1 MEMPAGKNKFVYS
14 SDSSDDDSKTV
25 PKRAKRDEL
34 VYGSDGDNDD
44 DSAAA
49 ETPSEWFKEVT
60 FDPKTKN
67 LTVDGKPQLF
77 LGKGQFHYAYE
88 APRNSTYFEG
98 NVVLRV
104 RPNVL
109 VKDVDN
115 PSVKRIEQSRI
126 WKERDQKNITNARGG
141 PGNALMPPTCSD
153 YFDITPAGC
162 SAMIVS
168 KAETPPKNVD
178 LRTIKEFSTRL
189 AAAISI
195 KDTPVAVVDL
205 TVTNIGLV
213 GSKLYITDVETI
225 ITLPPK
231 IDGVEWRRTVLTMPA
246 WRTTFTATLNPVRIP
261 DKANSGPL
269 AYLSAP
275 HGAECC
281 VQNYDDLLQLTRYWT
296 LSCAAVVLWQISEM
310 DQGYID
316 IAQSLAKDMTYKKLN
331 RSKEISTRIGEL
343 VNFAGVFSEQFVRE
357 WRASRDSVF
366 GWLSEKYRE
375 SFTDTCV
382 Q

>member
-1 MEMPAGKNKFVYS
+1 MAMPTRKTKPVDS
-14 SDSSDDDSKTV
+14 SDSSDNDSADHNYGTV
-25 PKRAKRDEL
+25 PKRAKCDEL

-49 ETPSEWFKEVT
+49 ETEVN
-60 FDPKTKN
+60 FDPETKN

-88 APRNSTYFEG
+88 PPPNSTYFKG

-115 PSVKRIEQSRI
+115 PSLTRIEQSRT
-126 WKERDQKNITNARGG
+126 WKERDQQNITNARGG

-153 YFDITPAGC
+153 YFDITPAGF

-178 LRTIKEFSTRL
+178 LRTIQEFSTRL
-189 AAAISI
+189 AAAISS

-205 TVTNIGLV
+205 TAKNIGLV
-213 GSKLYITDVETI
+213 DSKLYITDVEAI

-296 LSCAAVVLWQISEM
+296 LSCAAVVLWQISEI
-310 DQGYID
+310 DRGCSD
-316 IAQSLAKDMTYKKLN
+316 IAQSLAKDMTYNKLN
-331 RSKEISTRIGEL
+331 RSKEMSTRIGKL
-343 VNFAGVFSEQFVRE
+343 VNFAGVFADQFVSE